1 MAKQSVKATTPTPEE
16 VVAQNG
22 GLEGTVTPAVENN
35 ANDVEVVGEEV
46 VETAE
51 VVTET
56 QTPAAPEVQAPVTG
70 TTPVEAP
77 VETTPVVEET
87 TPVVEETAPVV
98 EETAERTMECLG
110 LKNHTCRIGGNVITV
125 TKDKVQ
131 TFPAGVA
138 TVLQRASV
146 VIVK

>member
-1 MAKQSVKATTPTPEE
+1 MAKQSTKATNPTPEE

-22 GLEGTVTPAVENN
+22 GLEGIVTPAVEND
-35 ANDVEVVGEEV
+35 ANDVEVVAPEDV
-46 VETAE
+46 VAE
-51 VVTET
+51 
-56 QTPAAPEVQAPVTG
+56 TPAPVTPEVQAPLT
-70 TTPVEAP
+70 
-77 VETTPVVEET
+77 ETTPVVEE
-87 TPVVEETAPVV
+87 AQ
-98 EETAERTMECLG
+98 ERTMECLG

-125 TKDKVQ
+125 IKDKVQ

>member
-1 MAKQSVKATTPTPEE
+1 MAKQSAKATNPTPEE

-22 GLEGTVTPAVENN
+22 GLEGTVTPAVEND

-46 VETAE
+46 VAPADVVAE
-51 VVTET
+51 
-56 QTPAAPEVQAPVTG
+56 TPAPATPEVQAPVT
-70 TTPVEAP
+70 
-77 VETTPVVEET
+77 
-87 TPVVEETAPVV
+87 ETAPVV
-98 EETAERTMECLG
+98 EEAQERTMECLG

-138 TVLQRASV
+138 TVLQRASI

>member
-1 MAKQSVKATTPTPEE
+1 MAKQSAKATNPTPEE

-22 GLEGTVTPAVENN
+22 GLEGTVTPAVEND
-35 ANDVEVVGEEV
+35 AKDVEVVGEEV
-46 VETAE
+46 VAPAD
-51 VVTET
+51 VVSE
-56 QTPAAPEVQAPVTG
+56 TPAPATPEVQAPVT
-70 TTPVEAP
+70 
-77 VETTPVVEET
+77 ETTPVVAPEVVA
-87 TPVVEETAPVV
+87 PVETAPVV
-98 EETAERTMECLG
+98 EEAQERTMECLG

-138 TVLQRASV
+138 TVLQRASI

>member
-1 MAKQSVKATTPTPEE
+1 MAKQSTKATNPTPEE

-22 GLEGTVTPAVENN
+22 GLEGTVTPAVEND

-46 VETAE
+46 VAPADVVAE
-51 VVTET
+51 
-56 QTPAAPEVQAPVTG
+56 TPAPATPEVQAPIT
-70 TTPVEAP
+70 
-77 VETTPVVEET
+77 ETTPVVAPEVEA
-87 TPVVEETAPVV
+87 PVETAPVV
-98 EETAERTMECLG
+98 EEAQERTMECLG

>member
-1 MAKQSVKATTPTPEE
+1 MAKQSAKATNPTPEE

-22 GLEGTVTPAVENN
+22 GLEGTVTPAVEND

-46 VETAE
+46 VAPADVVVETPAPTTPE
-51 VVTET
+51 VVAPVTET
-56 QTPAAPEVQAPVTG
+56 APVVAPEVVAPV
-70 TTPVEAP
+70 
-77 VETTPVVEET
+77 
-87 TPVVEETAPVV
+87 ETAPVV

-131 TFPAGVA
+131 TFTAGVA
-138 TVLQRASV
+138 TVLQRASI

>member
-1 MAKQSVKATTPTPEE
+1 MAKQSTKATNPTPEE

-22 GLEGTVTPAVENN
+22 GLEGTVTPAVEND

-46 VETAE
+46 VAPAD

-56 QTPAAPEVQAPVTG
+56 PAPVTPEVQAPIT
-70 TTPVEAP
+70 
-77 VETTPVVEET
+77 ETTPVVAPE
-87 TPVVEETAPVV
+87 VEAPVV
-98 EETAERTMECLG
+98 EEAQERTMECLG

>member
-1 MAKQSVKATTPTPEE
+1 MAKQSAKVTNLTPEE

-22 GLEGTVTPAVENN
+22 GLEGTVTPAVEND

-46 VETAE
+46 VAPADVVAE
-51 VVTET
+51 
-56 QTPAAPEVQAPVTG
+56 TPAPATPEAQAPV
-70 TTPVEAP
+70 
-77 VETTPVVEET
+77 
-87 TPVVEETAPVV
+87 ETAPVV
-98 EETAERTMECLG
+98 EEAQERTMECLG

-138 TVLQRASV
+138 TVLQRAGI

>member
-1 MAKQSVKATTPTPEE
+1 MAKQSVKAPTPTPEE

-35 ANDVEVVGEEV
+35 ANDVEEVGEEV

-56 QTPAAPEVQAPVTG
+56 QAPAAPEVQAPV
-70 TTPVEAP
+70 
-77 VETTPVVEET
+77 
-87 TPVVEETAPVV
+87 ETAPVV

-131 TFPAGVA
+131 TFSAGVA

>member
-1 MAKQSVKATTPTPEE
+1 MAKQSAKVTNLTPEE

-22 GLEGTVTPAVENN
+22 GLEGTVTPAVEND

-46 VETAE
+46 VAPADVVAETPDPA
-51 VVTET
+51 
-56 QTPAAPEVQAPVTG
+56 TPE
-70 TTPVEAP
+70 VEAP
-77 VETTPVVEET
+77 V
-87 TPVVEETAPVV
+87 ETAPVV
-98 EETAERTMECLG
+98 EEAQERTMECLG

-138 TVLQRASV
+138 TVLQRASI

>member
-1 MAKQSVKATTPTPEE
+1 MAKQSAKVTNLTPEE

-22 GLEGTVTPAVENN
+22 GLEGTVTPAVEND

-46 VETAE
+46 VAPADVVAE
-51 VVTET
+51 
-56 QTPAAPEVQAPVTG
+56 TPAPATPEVQAPIT
-70 TTPVEAP
+70 
-77 VETTPVVEET
+77 ETTPVVAPE
-87 TPVVEETAPVV
+87 VEAPVV
-98 EETAERTMECLG
+98 EEAQERTMECLG

>member
-1 MAKQSVKATTPTPEE
+1 MAKQSTKATNPTPEE

-22 GLEGTVTPAVENN
+22 GLEGTVTPAVEND
-35 ANDVEVVGEEV
+35 ANDVEVVVEEV
-46 VETAE
+46 VAPADVVAE
-51 VVTET
+51 
-56 QTPAAPEVQAPVTG
+56 TPAPATPEV
-70 TTPVEAP
+70 E
-77 VETTPVVEET
+77 
-87 TPVVEETAPVV
+87 APVV
-98 EETAERTMECLG
+98 EEAQERTMECLG